1 MYVKFFFILKL
12 LFFLGQMA
20 PNNNL
25 FLGRIRAVYHG
36 EKMANWLKKNS
47 TYIFESKKVKN
58 SSFLANITHFY

>member
-1 MYVKFFFILKL
+1 
-12 LFFLGQMA
+12 MA